1 MSSYNRRYAILQD
14 KNLKS
19 SEVES
24 VKSVTTPPTVSGVN
38 QSTKT
43 DMYGEGS
50 LEPSVS
56 KSVGSS
62 GDVSIVATGSVN
74 PTYEEDTENASTY
87 SYEAGINPRK
97 TSGTGLIQTDGAS
110 SRSRF
115 SYKLDSEANYQ
126 FRTTPNY
133 FSKVPFTLAYD
144 VNTSYSGKAQ
154 CYSRPELLSLKNGNL
169 LCAYLD
175 SFSPPWMWS
184 FSSNL
189 LDSSLATSVHSFTTD
204 AYNGASRT
212 VTVSV
217 ATWDGTKIVVNALVS
232 QNAGSSNPSYYR
244 IVEVDSVSRQFVLE
258 DKRDGVSW
266 STGASNVLDVPTF
279 SNRPSSTNTNN
290 VKLRLSLNQDKYWSE
305 ENSTY
310 PLSNDSNFGS
320 TGISLVQFDDTEEV
334 LLVSCGYI
342 GDASDA
348 VNNSSYLHVDEI
360 KSTLDSYSGFTD
372 GIDDASY
379 IERRSSV
386 GLNKYDG
393 FFSNDETTDV
403 SNLDNQ
409 TIPLA
414 MTAETLPSGR
424 LVVVIAFSD
433 KLVSLTSDDRG
444 VTFGATEIMDLQ
456 FGSDYEYQQFCSLDS
471 VVDSSGKIVIL
482 LTANPIGERGYS
494 SAVPA
499 SSDPIKQS
507 VVSVFVSMDG
517 NEWSSEKRLG
527 GGSYYP
533 QYGSISY
540 TGTYPSTYAVHIDES
555 VYPLSGSICLTPEG
569 GYLVSLVT
577 LNLGGPGNS
586 QGCHVYQ
593 RVLSV
598 DEISFGSTGIE
609 IAPSLPAQIYST
621 AQPVEAAISRF
632 GMAVPYFGG
641 RRDNPYSDFPALL
654 DYLNYAYTS
663 VTSGTSPSYRNTAP
677 HDRGYLGAL
686 YFAGIRNFGEETLV
700 YKRMGGGPIV
710 VNGPIDI
717 STCLHQGEI
726 VTAVCEGFESETSDS
741 PGSNE
746 YLQQRNI
753 NKDTLVRGVNIFF
766 SDSMQPLR
774 VNLPTEIRRY
784 EASYDVAGR
793 LNEQKYD
800 EGPVAQNLELFNGRI
815 FDDNPFQA
823 SQNSVANSH
832 IDVQYSNQAASL
844 NVTGVDRFITFTV
857 IGNSGWEEG
866 PTFRVTNVTSNQ
878 ADGKVRFNITSIDG
892 SVVDN
897 IYDGYPYSI
906 TRSPDVVA
914 TSDYENGMVFGANSY
929 QVSLMGAKNPQYWG
943 WQRSASAGANGS
955 IEEDAE
961 SGVSYATKWE
971 LNLAANQ
978 YVNYSFDKDY
988 NQNEVYGKFTF
999 PNTDGEAL
1007 KSTYPATRNA
1017 LSFVQRSVFQIQSGG
1032 NRRNSNTVTT
1042 GSTLDYALRC
1052 SSQVFLR
1059 DTGDGSRASGN
1070 FLSMGLCISRV
1081 GSSVYL
1087 RLMEIYWNGSATEY
1101 SPVGDEI
1108 VFSDNGTGANLS
1120 EKVPFYEVV
1129 WGVKPVSS
1137 TSLTDN
1143 YTPFLYARPWNR
1155 YSDPGFLQDFS
1166 KPSAA
1171 SMSPVASRDLDPFG
1185 GNVASSTVAE
1195 YVGYGVYDTTI
1206 DTSGVRVSFQSV
1218 QFSRSFLNAEP
1229 CFAIDYEE
1237 GELDSGLFEF
1247 REDLHVPKEPAMDFL
1262 RLYNAGQM
1270 SPMSPARCSTFPQ
1283 MIDNGIELSFRGRST
1298 GQDTFSYEGRST
1310 FPALAALDAP
1320 VKDGWRSPTEE
1331 ITFSV
1336 PSENG
1341 VDNVQTARV
1350 PSYEIIYD
1358 AGSNSINPESV
1369 SLFGINTGSA
1379 IIDFNDISSFG
1390 AYGTVSQPE
1399 LTMLFCSPGHTNS
1412 LLFNYWA
1419 NSLIELN
1426 TPPLSPSLNDK
1437 YLVGTSPTG
1446 AWSGQA
1452 GKVATWS
1459 GVVWSFLNVFPGYT
1473 ARDAATGLRIY
1484 DGSAW
1489 QDYYDEQPR
1498 IFFKPTYL
1506 MYFQYRGLRENI
1518 EDGIP
1523 DSRIRWFMDPDN
1535 PTTVVFKTDLSTSDM
1550 NPRYAPFRPGQFK
1563 SQSNENFY
1571 LLVVD
1576 KSASP
1581 TLFSY
1586 EDFSPSELRSN
1597 SDVKYSYYYKIVD
1610 NGTDYLTLDRSITDV
1625 FRDDES
1631 EASSAGKLTAGSMTI
1646 ISDRVAANTPD
1657 FFDSLGTNSL
1667 KRGTRYRYMRIT
1679 LSGGDHSDDFLKL
1692 GVSICGQRLD
1702 LSNPDF
1708 SLSYS
1713 YSMESG
1719 SSLFDS
1725 LSGRR
1730 RSRRNHKP
1738 RKSWDVSYEP
1748 RPSAELDIVYNTQN
1762 TSTINTRRG
1771 YGNVDDH
1778 WVNPAQSQ
1786 EIQKLSWQ
1794 ELIERVLSIGI
1805 NGDVLALGFDGNNMQ
1820 TLSGTEINLTPRETF
1835 AMADLKPSLSNPH
1848 GLCVARLTGYDGAQ
1862 NVAYTWQREIANSQ
1876 GGAGSF
1882 SGTPAETKNQTECT
1896 PAAVMQIKGL
1906 KFSEEL

>member
-1 MSSYNRRYAILQD
+1 
-14 KNLKS
+14 
-19 SEVES
+19 
-24 VKSVTTPPTVSGVN
+24 
-38 QSTKT
+38 
-43 DMYGEGS
+43 MYGEGS

-115 SYKLDSEANYQ
+115 SYKLDSEAKYQ

-189 LDSSLATSVHSFTTD
+189 LDSSLATSAHSFTTSG
-204 AYNGASRT
+204 YNSATRT
-212 VTVSV
+212 VTVNSGWNASFIQVNQLV
-217 ATWDGTKIVVNALVS
+217 AHQGNT
-232 QNAGSSNPSYYR
+232 SNYYK
-244 IVEVDSVSRQFVLE
+244 IVEVDSVNETFVLE
-258 DKRDGVSW
+258 DKTEGVSW
-266 STGASNVLDVPTF
+266 TIGDADVYDVPRYA
-279 SNRPSSTNTNN
+279 NRPSSTNYNN

-403 SNLDNQ
+403 SNLENQ

-517 NEWSSEKRLG
+517 HGWSSEKRLG

-641 RRDNPYSDFPALL
+641 RRDNPYSEFPALL

-700 YKRMGGGPIV
+700 YNRMCGGPIV

-717 STCLHQGEI
+717 STCLHHGEI

-753 NKDTLVRGVNIFF
+753 NKGTLVRGVNIFF

-815 FDDNPFQA
+815 FDDSPFQA
-823 SQNSVANSH
+823 TQNHVANSH
-832 IDVQYSNQAASL
+832 IDVQYSSQAALL
-844 NVTGVDRFITFTV
+844 NVGGVDRFITFTV

-866 PTFRVTNVTSNQ
+866 PTFRVTNVTPNQ
-878 ADGKVRFNITSIDG
+878 ADGKVRFNITSIGG

-929 QVSLMGAKNPQYWG
+929 QVSLMGAKNPRYWG
-943 WQRSASAGANGS
+943 WQRSASAGADGS
-955 IEEDAE
+955 VEEDAE

-971 LNLAANQ
+971 LNLGAYQ

-1032 NRRNSNTVTT
+1032 NRRNADLVYA
-1042 GSTLDYALRC
+1042 GATLDYGLRC

-1059 DTGDGSRASGN
+1059 DTGAGSRVSGN
-1070 FLSMGLCISRV
+1070 FLSMGLSISRV
-1081 GSSVYL
+1081 GSTVYL
-1087 RLMEIYWNGSATEY
+1087 RLMEIYYNGSATEY
-1101 SPVGDEI
+1101 SPVGDELS
-1108 VFSDNGTGANLS
+1108 FTDNGTGSNLS

-1129 WGVKPVSS
+1129 WGVKPFSS

-1155 YSDPGFLQDFS
+1155 YSDPAFLKDFS
-1166 KPSAA
+1166 SPSAA
-1171 SMSPVASRDLDPFG
+1171 SMSGVTSKNLDPFG
-1185 GNVASSTVAE
+1185 NNVASSTAAE

-1237 GELDSGLFEF
+1237 GELDSGLFDF

-1270 SPMSPARCSTFPQ
+1270 SPMSPAACSTFPQ

-1298 GQDTFSYEGRST
+1298 GQDTFSYEGKST

-1331 ITFSV
+1331 IIFSV

-1379 IIDFNDISSFG
+1379 IMDFNDSPSFG

-1419 NSLIELN
+1419 NSLVEQN
-1426 TPPLSPSLNDK
+1426 DPPSLPSNGDR
-1437 YLVGTSPTG
+1437 YLVGPSPSG
-1446 AWSGQA
+1446 AWSGAQ
-1452 GKVATWS
+1452 GRVAEWNDAFQSWMLPMPQTGDTVRNKTPNVDLDIYTGSTW
-1459 GVVWSFLNVFPGYT
+1459 
-1473 ARDAATGLRIY
+1473 AE
-1484 DGSAW
+1484 
-1489 QDYYDEQPR
+1489 YYETVPR

-1506 MYFQYRGLRENI
+1506 MYFQASNLRN
-1518 EDGIP
+1518 DLDDSRP
-1523 DSRIRWFMDPDN
+1523 DSALRWYMDTNN
-1535 PTTVVFKTDLSTSDM
+1535 PTTVVFKTDLSTSQM
-1550 NPRYAPFRPGQFK
+1550 NPRHAPFRPGQFK

-1576 KSASP
+1576 EQAHSQDLQP
-1581 TLFSY
+1581 L
-1586 EDFSPSELRSN
+1586 ELRSN
-1597 SDVKYSYYYKIVD
+1597 SDVKYSYYYKIID

-1625 FRDDES
+1625 FRDGAT

-1657 FFDSLGTNSL
+1657 FFDSLGASSL

-1713 YSMESG
+1713 YNMESG

-1748 RPSAELDIVYNTQN
+1748 RPSAELDIVSNTQN

-1786 EIQKLSWQ
+1786 EMQKLSWQ

-1820 TLSGTEINLTPRETF
+1820 TLSGTTINLTPMEMN
-1835 AMADLKPSLSNPH
+1835 AVADLKPSLSNPH